1 MKNYQIYGN
10 SRASPKVCKNQ
21 DMGWKLVSFIDVMKV
36 EDGGQRGVT
45 QPFWLRIVV

>member
-21 DMGWKLVSFIDVMKV
+21 DMGRKLVSFIDLWPFLFQR
-36 EDGGQRGVT
+36 EGG
-45 QPFWLRIVV
+45 WKE